1 MQVTTMANIL
11 KDAKIV
17 KNEAKAIEVQEK
29 DYHNYSTISIMEAN
43 IKPLSK
49 EVTVM
54 TMEDMDSHSTTK
66 QVMWSSAFVVGD
78 SIWTNLIITW
88 LIAVN
93 AVQGFR
99 SDYVY
104 KRSSGL

>member
-1 MQVTTMANIL
+1 MQVTT
-11 KDAKIV
+11 
-17 KNEAKAIEVQEK
+17 
-29 DYHNYSTISIMEAN
+29 MEAN

-54 TMEDMDSHSTTK
+54 TMEDMDSHSTAK

>member
-1 MQVTTMANIL
+1 
-11 KDAKIV
+11 
-17 KNEAKAIEVQEK
+17 
-29 DYHNYSTISIMEAN
+29 MEAN

-66 QVMWSSAFVVGD
+66 QVMCSSAFVVGD

-93 AVQGFR
+93 AVQWLRIQEIKWFIY
-99 SDYVY
+99 S
-104 KRSSGL
+104 

>member
-1 MQVTTMANIL
+1 
-11 KDAKIV
+11 
-17 KNEAKAIEVQEK
+17 
-29 DYHNYSTISIMEAN
+29 MEAN

-54 TMEDMDSHSTTK
+54 TMEDMDSHSTAK

-93 AVQGFR
+93 AVQALIQCFR
-99 SDYVY
+99 SDNVY
-104 KRSSGL
+104 KKYLLKIMML

>member
-1 MQVTTMANIL
+1 
-11 KDAKIV
+11 
-17 KNEAKAIEVQEK
+17 
-29 DYHNYSTISIMEAN
+29 
-43 IKPLSK
+43 
-49 EVTVM
+49 M
-54 TMEDMDSHSTTK
+54 TMEDMDSHSTAK
-66 QVMWSSAFVVGD
+66 QVMLSSAAFVVGD

-99 SDYVY
+99 SDYVH

>member
-1 MQVTTMANIL
+1 MQVTTM
-11 KDAKIV
+11 
-17 KNEAKAIEVQEK
+17 EV
-29 DYHNYSTISIMEAN
+29 N

-54 TMEDMDSHSTTK
+54 TMEDMDSHSSTAK

-104 KRSSGL
+104 KRSSSLLTLS